1 MCYNIIT
8 GRGKPHPSRREG
20 SEDMDEMTDKQFD
33 AILLAIINY
42 AKDVRDIDKVIDYIE
57 EMLTQTKKTGST
69 LNK

>member
-1 MCYNIIT
+1 
-8 GRGKPHPSRREG
+8 
-20 SEDMDEMTDKQFD
+20 MDEMTDKQFD

>member
-1 MCYNIIT
+1 
-8 GRGKPHPSRREG
+8 
-20 SEDMDEMTDKQFD
+20 MDEMTDKQFD

-42 AKDVRDIDKVIDYIE
+42 AKDVRDIDKVIDYIK